1 MPRNG
6 SGQAS
11 LAEPAFIPGTT
22 IESAAVN
29 ADFADIISMLTD
41 SLAADGQTTM
51 TGGIKAYPGSATG
64 PSYTWASSPT
74 DGFYLSGSH
83 QIGLAI
89 NGAFVG
95 FFNANGFNTTAGQPT
110 GTPIG
115 AIHDFA
121 GSTAPAGWY
130 LCFGQNVSRT
140 TYALLF
146 AIIGTTYGAGD
157 GLTTFGLPDCR
168 GRMTAGQDNMGGTP
182 ANRITVA
189 GGNFDGTVL
198 GSSGGSQNQTLT
210 TANLAA
216 HTHGLS
222 SGTLTDP
229 GHTHAHTDPGHV
241 HQYNTYAGV
250 ASPTPGVTGGN
261 SYVSSTQSGNTTSST
276 TGITN
281 NANTTGIT
289 LSGSSNSAGSG
300 SAFADLS
307 PTIIFSKIIFAG
319 A

>member
-1 MPRNG
+1 LPRNG
-6 SGQAS
+6 SGAFT
-11 LAEPAFIPGTT
+11 LAEAAFVPGTT

-29 ADFADIISMLTD
+29 ADFSDIASALTD

-115 AIHDFA
+115 TINDFA
-121 GSTAPAGWY
+121 GSSAPSGWY
-130 LCFGQNVSRT
+130 LCYGQNVSRT
-140 TYALLF
+140 TYAALF

-168 GRMTAGQDNMGGTP
+168 GRATFGQDNMGGTP
-182 ANRITVA
+182 ANRITAA

-198 GSSGGSQNQTLT
+198 GGSGGSQNQTLT
-210 TANLAA
+210 TAQLAA
-216 HTHGLS
+216 HSHGNS
-222 SGTLTDP
+222 LTDP
-229 GHTHAHTDPGHV
+229 GHNHALTDPGHIHTISQIATV
-241 HQYNTYAGV
+241 DGGGVTKIVAQGVGGSGTSV
-250 ASPTPGVTGGN
+250 ASA
-261 SYVSSTQSGNTTSST
+261 T
-276 TGITN
+276 TGITL
-281 NANTTGIT
+281 APNTTGIT
-289 LSGSSNSAGSG
+289 ITNASAGSG

-307 PTIIFSKIIFAG
+307 PAIIFSKIIFAG